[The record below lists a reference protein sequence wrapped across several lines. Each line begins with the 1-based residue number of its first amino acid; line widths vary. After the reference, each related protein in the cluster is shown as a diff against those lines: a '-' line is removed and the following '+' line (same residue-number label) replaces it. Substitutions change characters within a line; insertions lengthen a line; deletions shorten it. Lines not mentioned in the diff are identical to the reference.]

1 MTKEENVLFCK
12 IAVHNKL
19 VGAAEAGAVLRDAG
33 DGDVRELFLQR
44 GLMDEATCAKVTR
57 AVAARRAARRGGRRC
72 A

>member
-44 GLMDEATCAKVTR
+44 GLMDLSLIHI
-57 AVAARRAARRGGRRC
+57 
-72 A
+72 